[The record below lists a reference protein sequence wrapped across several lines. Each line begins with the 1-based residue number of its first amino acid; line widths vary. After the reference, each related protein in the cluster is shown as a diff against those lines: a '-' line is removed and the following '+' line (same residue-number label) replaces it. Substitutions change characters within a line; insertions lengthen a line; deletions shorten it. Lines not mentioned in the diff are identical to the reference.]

1 LFPARQGMTDRF
13 YAEGLRFE
21 CTRCS
26 RCCRHAPGFV
36 FLCSEDL
43 QRLADAASVSPL
55 QFVERYCR
63 EVGVAGIPRISLQEH
78 ENYDCILWREGG
90 CSLYAARPLQCR
102 SYPFWSANVS
112 SPESW
117 AAVSAECPG
126 VGQGRLHTAEEIEH
140 WLALASGRRL
150 LARAADVR

>member
-1 LFPARQGMTDRF
+1 MTDHF

-36 FLCSEDL
+36 FLSLEDL
-43 QRLADAASVSPL
+43 KRLADAALVSPL
-55 QFVERYCR
+55 QFVQRYCR
-63 EVGVAGIPRISLQEH
+63 EVRVIGIPRISLRERD
-78 ENYDCILWREGG
+78 NYDCILWQEGG

-102 SYPFWSANVS
+102 SYPFWSGNVS

-126 VGQGRLHTAEEIEH
+126 VGQGRLHSAEEIDR
-140 WLALASGRRL
+140 WLTLAAGRSLLASASDLR
-150 LARAADVR
+150 